1 VVTTDKKIAEAPD
14 EVAAAV
20 RAIVGVQRT
29 LRENPARAKE
39 VGDLRFP
46 PAEAGLITELIER
59 DAPYYD
65 PSISE
70 ETVGQMN
77 RFAQSIG
84 ILSKPVSYEQVVATQ
99 FQELW
104 AG

>member
-1 VVTTDKKIAEAPD
+1 M
-14 EVAAAV
+14 
-20 RAIVGVQRT
+20 RAIVSVQKT

-46 PAEAGLITELIER
+46 PTEAGLITELIER

-65 PSISE
+65 PSITE
-70 ETVGQMN
+70 ESVDQMN
-77 RFAQSIG
+77 RFAQSVG
-84 ILSKPVSYEQVVATQ
+84 MLSKPVSYEQVVATQ
-99 FQELW
+99 FRELW